1 MLAAILS
8 QTGRVCV
15 CARVCSV
22 CVCMCRVCVCVCVCV
37 VEWGAGSDPITD
49 WPCVCVCLSA
59 CLSVCVGVVCVCV
72 CEGGVG
78 RRLLGDTGPALWL
91 QRPQMIV
98 AQTNLLRNQV
108 TLASNLARAG
118 AFWSVVLSLVLGGA
132 GCPSAQPHRGVGE
145 GSTLSPVGR
154 QGCFQMSLLGDLLL
168 QRAEVKGRMW
178 MGAGA
183 PVNLGWPISVLAPGP
198 LVIPAP
204 TLKS

>member
-1 MLAAILS
+1 MPGPGCSLVPPGGGCLLGLTVSGWTGPVLAAILS

-22 CVCMCRVCVCVCVCV
+22 CVCMCCVCVCV

-91 QRPQMIV
+91 QRPQMGRLPCPCV
-98 AQTNLLRNQV
+98 ASPHAGSRNEGRLLGAAGEPGGEATSQMWARFRGACCLQRQ
-108 TLASNLARAG
+108 ASYPLW
-118 AFWSVVLSLVLGGA
+118 FSF
-132 GCPSAQPHRGVGE
+132 H
-145 GSTLSPVGR
+145 
-154 QGCFQMSLLGDLLL
+154 FSLLGTVTKD
-168 QRAEVKGRMW
+168 EEGVKIW
-178 MGAGA
+178 
-183 PVNLGWPISVLAPGP
+183 
-198 LVIPAP
+198 
-204 TLKS
+204 